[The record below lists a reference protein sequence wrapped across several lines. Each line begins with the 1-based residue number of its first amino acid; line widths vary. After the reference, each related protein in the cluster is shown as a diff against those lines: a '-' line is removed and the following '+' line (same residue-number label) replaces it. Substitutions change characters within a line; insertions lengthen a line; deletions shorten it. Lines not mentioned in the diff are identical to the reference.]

1 MAIYVCRA
9 DEVEQL
15 VQERGI
21 KNVLSI
27 EHPGA
32 QDGKGR
38 APRLSGANQKILCFW
53 DVETSSNPQDLPSEK
68 DVGEGLEFLDQYGGE
83 DVIIHCKA
91 GKSRSVA
98 LALSWLAQQNGIED
112 AIRVMKE
119 MRTNAAP
126 NIKIIEHADKYYG
139 MGGALLAAVSDDIT
153 FTQNRE
159 KANGRRAIQAEEFY
173 RLNPEK
179 RGPSE
184 TSTNNTFDLF

>member
-15 VQERGI
+15 VQERDI

-38 APRLSGANQKILCFW
+38 APRLDGVNQKILCFW
-53 DVETSSNPQDLPSEK
+53 DVEESENPQILPSQK
-68 DVGEGLEFLDQYGGE
+68 DVAEGLEFLDQYGAE
-83 DVIIHCKA
+83 DIIVHCKA

-98 LALSWLAQQNGIED
+98 FALSWLAQQEGIES
-112 AIRVMKE
+112 AIQTMKN
-119 MRTNAAP
+119 MRPEAAP
-126 NIKIIEHADKYYG
+126 NIKVIEHADKYYG
-139 MGGALLAAVSDDIT
+139 MGGALLAAVSGDAT

-159 KANGRRAIQAEEFY
+159 TANGRRAQQQEEFY

-179 RGPSE
+179 RGFNPDDNR
-184 TSTNNTFDLF
+184 TLDL